1 MFKPKFIQ
9 ICGSVVCVLISSS
22 VALFAQRPV
31 RDRITQEITRDRIAL
46 VRGNVHP
53 MATADRDRGRV
64 GRSFK
69 MRRVT
74 LTFKLTDA
82 QDAALNELLR
92 QQHDPQSP
100 NYHVWLSPAEY
111 AARFGLSA
119 NDRNKVLSWLTAE
132 GFTIDEV
139 AQNGRSLSFS
149 GFAAQIE
156 SAFHTSIHEYNVNGE
171 TYYANATEPS
181 VPAAIADVVL
191 GFRSLNNF
199 KLSPRPNKR
208 SVTAPQ
214 FTSNLSGNHY
224 LSPSDFATIYNLNGL
239 YAAGIDG
246 RGQSIV
252 VAGQTAIDLNDIR
265 AFRSASGLPAND
277 PMVVLVPG
285 SADPGL
291 VKDDLGEAD
300 LDLEWAGAVA
310 PNARLIYVNSTNVLD
325 SLQYAIDQNLA
336 PVASISYGNCER
348 NFSSQDINS
357 LVALGQQANAQG
369 ITIVAASGD
378 TGAADCESK
387 TTTTAKRGLAVDL
400 PASLPYVTGLGGSEF
415 REASTS
421 WNSTNTATFGSALSY
436 LPEGAWNDTVS
447 GSALSAGGGGRSIYF
462 PKPGWQSSPGVPND
476 SARDVPDVSFNA
488 SGNHDGYLVCSGG
501 SCVNGFRS
509 SAGALFVVGGTS
521 VSAPT
526 FAGIISLINQKTN
539 SSQGNVNPILYSLAV
554 NSPAAFHDITAG
566 DNRVP
571 CVVGTQDCPNGGTIG
586 FSAGPG
592 YDQATGLGSVDAL
605 NLISAWPMPPAATAQ
620 TPPATSATNGPPPTG
635 STPVSTPTPPQPI
648 AVVEQGSIRSGYLV
662 ITPDTNST
670 LPSPTVTFGT
680 VSNGAVQA
688 QAGMTPIPS
697 ITDGSLFVNVM
708 PSIARNLGVAL
719 VNPGGSSN
727 VVTLTLRN
735 MAGNPVGSPVSITL
749 SAHQQIARFV
759 TELFPGGITGDVFT
773 GSLRL
778 QGASPF
784 GVLGLPFSG
793 TEFSTSPVGIS
804 AGADANA
811 AMALPQFALGG
822 GWATQLALVN
832 NGSSGASGRIDLF
845 DPSGNPMAVQL
856 NGTLQS
862 SFTYSI
868 AAGGTFVLAPRDSN
882 GLSPF

>member
-1 MFKPKFIQ
+1 
-9 ICGSVVCVLISSS
+9 

-31 RDRITQEITRDRIAL
+31 RDRITQEINRDRIAM

-53 MATADRDRGRV
+53 MATTNRDRGRV
-64 GRSFK
+64 GVSFK
-69 MRRVT
+69 MHRVT
-74 LTFKLTDA
+74 LMFKLTDA

-92 QQHDPQSP
+92 QQQDPQSP
-100 NYHVWLSPAEY
+100 NYHVWLSPADY
-111 AARFGLSA
+111 AARFGLSV
-119 NDRNKVLSWLTAE
+119 NDRNKVLSWLRAE

-139 AQNGRSLSFS
+139 AQNGRSVSFS
-149 GFAAQIE
+149 GSAAQIE
-156 SAFHTSIHEYNVNGE
+156 SALHTSIHQYDVNGE
-171 TYYANATEPS
+171 AYYANATEPS

-199 KLSPRPNKR
+199 RLTPRPNQR
-208 SVTAPQ
+208 SVMAPAPQ
-214 FTSNLSGNHY
+214 FTSSLSGNHF
-224 LSPSDFATIYNLNGL
+224 LSPSDFATIYGLNGL

-252 VAGQTAIDLNDIR
+252 IAGQTDIDLNDIR
-265 AFRSASGLPAND
+265 AFRSASGLPASD
-277 PMVVLVPG
+277 PAVVLVPG

-291 VKDDLGEAD
+291 VKGDLAEAD

-310 PNARLIYVNSTNVLD
+310 PKARLIYVNSTNVLD

-336 PVASISYGNCER
+336 PVASISYGSCER
-348 NFSSQDINS
+348 NFSPQDINS

-387 TTTTAKRGLAVDL
+387 TATTATHGLAVDL

-415 REASTS
+415 RETSAS

-447 GSALSAGGGGRSIYF
+447 GNALSAGGGGRSTYF
-462 PKPGWQSSPGVPND
+462 SKPAWQSSPGVPND

-488 SGNHDGYLVCSGG
+488 SGNHDGYLLCSGG
-501 SCVNGFRS
+501 NCVSGFRS
-509 SAGALFVVGGTS
+509 SAGALFIVGGTS
-521 VSAPT
+521 VSAPA
-526 FAGIISLINQKTN
+526 FAGIISLVNQKTN

-554 NSPAAFHDITAG
+554 NSPSAFHDITAG

-571 CVVGTQDCPNGGTIG
+571 CLPGTLDCANGGTIG

-605 NLISAWPMPPAATAQ
+605 NLISAWPGPPAATVPP
-620 TPPATSATNGPPPTG
+620 PPAPSTSNGPTSTGSAPVSGPTG
-635 STPVSTPTPPQPI
+635 PQPI
-648 AVVEQGSIRSGYLV
+648 SVVEQGSIRSGYLI

-680 VSNGAVQA
+680 VSNGVVQA
-688 QAGMTPIPS
+688 QAGVTPIPT
-697 ITDGSLFVNVM
+697 ITDGSLFVDVM
-708 PSIARNLGVAL
+708 PSISRNLGVAL
-719 VNPGGSSN
+719 VNPGAGSN
-727 VVTLTLRN
+727 VVTLTLRDTTG
-735 MAGNPVGSPVSITL
+735 APVGSPVSITL
-749 SAHQQIARFV
+749 SAHQQMAAFM
-759 TELFPGGITGDVFT
+759 TELFPGGITGNVFT

-784 GVLGLPFSG
+784 GVLGLRFSG
-793 TEFSTSPVGIS
+793 TEFSTSPVGVS
-804 AGADANA
+804 AGTDANST
-811 AMALPQFALGG
+811 MALPQFALGG

-832 NGSSGASGRIDLF
+832 NGSSGASGRIDVF
-845 DPSGNPMAVQL
+845 DPSGNPMSVQL
-856 NGTLQS
+856 NGVLQS

-868 AAGGTFVLAPRDSN
+868 PAGGTFVLAPRDSN
-882 GLSPF
+882 GLTPF